1 MADVEQPTVFD
12 TGQQQLG
19 AVYAKALL
27 GAAEAAGT
35 TDEVVEQID
44 SFVNDVLLNVKGLY
58 GVLASPRIAVEEK
71 EKVLDQAFGD
81 KMDGTLLRFL
91 KVTARHGR
99 LDCIRAI
106 AEQVRSQF
114 NELRGIVEIVV
125 QTATELESA
134 TLETIKQRLE
144 SSLGKTVQVK
154 TEIDPSIIGGLVVR
168 DGDTVYD
175 GSLANRIARMETD
188 AVSKIVQTLREQSDR
203 FTSGT

>member
-12 TGQQQLG
+12 TGQLQLG

-44 SFVNDVLLNVKGLY
+44 SFVNDVLTSVTGLAS
-58 GVLASPRIAVEEK
+58 VLASPRIAVEEK
-71 EKVLDQAFGD
+71 EKILDQAFTT
-81 KMDGTLLRFL
+81 KMDSTLLKFL
-91 KVTARHGR
+91 KVSARHGR
-99 LDCIRAI
+99 LDSIRAI
-106 AEQVRSQF
+106 AEQVRSQY

-125 QTATELESA
+125 QTASELEPA

-144 SSLGKTVQVK
+144 SSLGKTVQIR

-175 GSLANRIARMETD
+175 GSLANRLARMESD
-188 AVSKIVQTLREQSDR
+188 AVSNIVQTLREQSDR
-203 FTSGT
+203 FASGT